1 MSVFFAILSIGWNE
15 TLRSVCTLRCVC
27 MQKSFQRCCIL
38 FIQLKRLDESP
49 GDTVLVLLH
58 TTYADILPAL
68 TSPSSGSITCS
79 VPCITCIAVS
89 PPSLLPSLILLSLS
103 LSLLFAPF
111 LLFPLLLFLL
121 CFSPSPFP
129 IFLSLSS
136 LFLVFFSLSLLS
148 LPSPSLSLFIYQF
161 TRPVHSHSHSYSY
174 SCSCSAL
181 LRSAPL
187 HSPLSILTKRHKRT
201 KR

>member
-136 LFLVFFSLSLLS
+136 LSSLSLSFFIYISIYSPRPLSLSLL
-148 LPSPSLSLFIYQF
+148 
-161 TRPVHSHSHSYSY
+161 
-174 SCSCSAL
+174 L
-181 LRSAPL
+181 LLLLLLCSAPL
-187 HSPLSILTKRHKRT
+187 RSTSLPALYSH
-201 KR
+201 